1 MFALSYFAL
10 GGWISCSNRAVTL
23 LLWKGIVVRLKR
35 SNLYPTGLFCC
46 SYIFFQSSH
55 CSSSESTK
63 PHTLDANTKVTCS
76 WLCSLSKIII
86 ENATGWPAVTD
97 WKSHFCPQDYLQI
110 LFIIFVFKR
119 YQCAFLIDLGKAL
132 NRQGSPSSAGNYPG
146 ACHWWQDCHDRKLL
160 GHQGRKGQAPDLK
173 VPSMASEERC
183 VNCSLQKIS
192 VSLSAAIIYPC
203 EWSLCNWLCFIPE
216 SLPF

>member
-23 LLWKGIVVRLKR
+23 LLWKGIVARLKR

-86 ENATGWPAVTD
+86 ENILVDPQQLTSALKIIYRSYLLWLGSKDTGVLFYRSWEGLEKRKDPQQWRKLSRCLSLVTELSCQ
-97 WKSHFCPQDYLQI
+97 KTS
-110 LFIIFVFKR
+110 
-119 YQCAFLIDLGKAL
+119 
-132 NRQGSPSSAGNYPG
+132 GSPGQERTSPRLEG
-146 ACHWWQDCHDRKLL
+146 AFNNLRGKMHELQVGEDLSMSVRCHHLPMWVKPLL
-160 GHQGRKGQAPDLK
+160 LAQLYSRVTK
-173 VPSMASEERC
+173 
-183 VNCSLQKIS
+183 
-192 VSLSAAIIYPC
+192 
-203 EWSLCNWLCFIPE
+203 F
-216 SLPF
+216 

>member
-23 LLWKGIVVRLKR
+23 LLWKGIVARLKR

-86 ENATGWPAVTD
+86 ENILVDPQQLTSALKIIYRSYLLWLGSKDTGV
-97 WKSHFCPQDYLQI
+97 
-110 LFIIFVFKR
+110 LFYRSWEGLEK
-119 YQCAFLIDLGKAL
+119 LKD
-132 NRQGSPSSAGNYPG
+132 PSSEGNYQG
-146 ACHWWQDCHDRKLL
+146 AYHWWQNYHARKPL
-160 GHQGRKGQAPDLK
+160 GHQGRKGQVLDLK
-173 VPSMASEERC
+173 VPSITSEERC
-183 VNCSLQKIS
+183 MNCRLEKIS
-192 VSLSAAIIYPC
+192 VCLSGAIIYPC
-203 EWSLCNWLCFIPE
+203 E
-216 SLPF
+216 

>member
-10 GGWISCSNRAVTL
+10 GGWISCSNSAVTF

-63 PHTLDANTKVTCS
+63 PHALDANTKVTCS

-86 ENATGWPAVTD
+86 ENITGWPAVTD
-97 WKSHFCPQDYLQI
+97 WKSHFYPQDYLQI
-110 LFIIFVFKR
+110 LFIMVGFKR
-119 YQCAFLIDLGKAL
+119 YQCAFLIDLGEAL
-132 NRQGSPSSAGNYPG
+132 NKARISQQWRELS
-146 ACHWWQDCHDRKLL
+146 
-160 GHQGRKGQAPDLK
+160 
-173 VPSMASEERC
+173 RC
-183 VNCSLQKIS
+183 LSLVTRLSCQKAS
-192 VSLSAAIIYPC
+192 VSPG
-203 EWSLCNWLCFIPE
+203 
-216 SLPF
+216 